1 MVKAL
6 WNTHY
11 EYWWK
16 ICKPKYIHKSN
27 QSNNYKEHTSSEK
40 KLSCSMCGEF
50 VREKR
55 KGPSRG
61 VHCLQPVQI
70 SSEHAGVSGSHIQVL
85 EGIDLILKN
94 KILH

>member
-1 MVKAL
+1 
-6 WNTHY
+6 
-11 EYWWK
+11 
-16 ICKPKYIHKSN
+16 
-27 QSNNYKEHTSSEK
+27 
-40 KLSCSMCGEF
+40 MCGEF

>member
-1 MVKAL
+1 M
-6 WNTHY
+6 
-11 EYWWK
+11 
-16 ICKPKYIHKSN
+16 
-27 QSNNYKEHTSSEK
+27 
-40 KLSCSMCGEF
+40 
-50 VREKR
+50 REKR

-70 SSEHAGVSGSHIQVL
+70 RSEHAGVSGSHIQVL